1 MVTEVLEG
9 DANQNNEHFKSVGKA
24 RGLQRLSEM
33 LQEKINEY
41 DEKRGKEQVND
52 KAMVE
57 NTQDA

>member
-1 MVTEVLEG
+1 VLEG

-24 RGLQRLSEM
+24 RGLERLSEM